1 MSMQREVIELSVS
14 PEKVFYILVKA
25 REFDEKTAAS
35 DENSGSNASDDGD
48 IDILEDRSDDPTYQ
62 ELIDSIDGLNEDEQ
76 LDLIA
81 LMWIGRGDYTAEE
94 WEEARQ
100 QAADMRYR
108 DLPNFLSQT
117 PLLSDFLEEGL
128 SKAGCSIEEYE
139 IDRL

>member
-1 MSMQREVIELSVS
+1 MQQEVIELTVS

-35 DENSGSNASDDGD
+35 DEDSGSNASDDGD
-48 IDILEDRSDDPTYQ
+48 VDILEDRPDDPTYQ

-81 LMWIGRGDYTAEE
+81 LMWIGRGDFSVEE
-94 WEEARQ
+94 WEEARE
-100 QAADMRYR
+100 QAADIRYR
-108 DLPNFLSQT
+108 NIPRYLSET

-128 SKAGCSIEEYE
+128 SKVGYSTEEYE